1 MMIPLGKVD
10 QALGAHLHKIYKTHA
25 AAPVAKTES
34 ARDELKISQYSTL
47 VDLGRAK
54 ALSLPEVRQ
63 DKVNM
68 AKMALQNGSLP
79 NEEDIAAALINRAVK
94 KQV

>member
-1 MMIPLGKVD
+1 MIIPLGKVD
-10 QALGAHLHKIYKTHA
+10 QALGAHLHKIYKA
-25 AAPVAKTES
+25 NASAPVAKTES
-34 ARDELKISQYSTL
+34 ARDELKISQHSSL

-63 DKVNM
+63 EKVNF
-68 AKMALQNGSLP
+68 AKMALQNGSMP
-79 NEEDIAAALINRAVK
+79 SSEDIAGALINRAVK